1 MSLIDEITDVEV
13 TAFLSLPPRYLFHI
27 TGQVTISHWKSVS
40 LLEVVHI
47 VPPAD
52 RIQEF
57 TVEIELADDSIP
69 TDTMQ
74 PVEVTSS
81 IMFLADWTVGI
92 RFIAARNNFEK
103 HLGGPHKR
111 FEIDVLQLTE
121 MTTDSSAIS
130 LMDHPAPWPWKK
142 VIRQDKDNNPMPLP
156 FAFSEDD
163 LSQSVCQFL
172 IGRKLRVLKPGDVG
186 TTDIDPGRVTIQL
199 ADSGR
204 IDAVQIDP
212 DLPAL

>member
-1 MSLIDEITDVEV
+1 MSLIDKIIDVQV
-13 TAFLSLPPRYLFHI
+13 TALLSLPPRYLFHI
-27 TGQVTISHWKSVS
+27 TGQVAISHWKSVS

-69 TDTMQ
+69 TETMQ
-74 PVEVTSS
+74 PVEVSSS
-81 IMFLADWTVGI
+81 IMFLADWAVGV
-92 RFIAARNNFEK
+92 RLIAAKNNFEK

-111 FEIDVLQLTE
+111 FEIDLLQLTE
-121 MTTDSSAIS
+121 MPTDPSAIP
-130 LMDHPAPWPWKK
+130 LLDHPVPWPWKK
-142 VIRQDKDNNPMPLP
+142 VIRKGKDNNPAPLP
-156 FAFSEDD
+156 LAFSADD

-172 IGRKLRVLKPGDVG
+172 IGRKLRVLKPVDVG

-199 ADSGR
+199 AESGR
-204 IDAVQIDP
+204 IETVQIDP
-212 DLPAL
+212 DLPIL